1 MRFALAS
8 ASPRPTE
15 AEMIR
20 TLRELREQASSMPPR
35 TIAVADAEA
44 DLTLQAVAEAHR
56 LGWAEAIL
64 VGDESAIRRRLEA
77 MELAPDGFQFVHRPG
92 KHAAAET
99 AVALVRGGDADLLL
113 KGAASTPEL
122 IRAVLDP
129 ESGLRTGRLLSDVF
143 LIEYTGPG
151 PARLVGIT
159 DGGITPVPD
168 FEQKEAILLN
178 AVQVFHALG
187 VDEPL
192 VAVLSGTEK
201 PTPKLPGSMDAERLA
216 AMHQAGAFRQCVVD
230 GPLAMDLAL
239 SAEAAALKGI
249 ESPVAGKADILLF
262 PTLEAANITA
272 KAIQYWTFQDP
283 GHVVVG
289 ASAPVLIPSRAESAR
304 ARLNAIA
311 LGLLL
316 AGDG

>member
-1 MRFALAS
+1 
-8 ASPRPTE
+8 
-15 AEMIR
+15 MIR
-20 TLRELREQASSMPPR
+20 TLRELREKASNLPRR
-35 TIAVADAEA
+35 TIAVADAAA
-44 DLTLQAVAEAHR
+44 DLTLQAVAEAQR

-77 MELAPDGFQFVHRPG
+77 MELAPDGLRFVHRPG
-92 KHAAAET
+92 ERVAAET
-99 AVALVRGGDADLLL
+99 AVALVRAGDADLLL
-113 KGAASTPEL
+113 KGAVSTPEL
-122 IRAVLDP
+122 IRAVLDR

-143 LIEYTGPG
+143 LIEYAGPG

-168 FEQKEAILLN
+168 LEQKEAILRN
-178 AVQVFHALG
+178 AVHVFHSLG

-201 PTPKLPGSMDAERLA
+201 PTPKLPGSVDAARLA
-216 AMHQAGAFRQCVVD
+216 AMHEAGAFRQCVVD

-249 ESPVAGKADILLF
+249 ESPVAGRADILLF

-272 KAIQYWTFQDP
+272 KAIQYWTLQDP